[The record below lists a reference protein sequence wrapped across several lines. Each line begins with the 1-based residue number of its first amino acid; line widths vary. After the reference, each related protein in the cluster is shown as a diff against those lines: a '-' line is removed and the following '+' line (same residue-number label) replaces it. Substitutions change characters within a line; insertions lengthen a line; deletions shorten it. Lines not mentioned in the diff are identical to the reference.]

1 MRVIF
6 IPLILPFSH
15 TGEKELQLPPHP
27 ASCIMNHESCIPI
40 VAFATHVYY
49 IRPMKKK
56 TGGKSSNVWT
66 DTETSAWIGLVRAQ
80 QFLIGAVEDAL
91 RQNSLPPLPWYD
103 FLWELDRAPGG
114 SLRLNEIGRRVL
126 LDKYNV
132 TRLSQRLEQEGLVK
146 RVPCTQDG
154 RGMFARITA
163 NGRKLRRKMWP
174 VYERAVKEH
183 FLSKFGKED
192 IARIDR
198 LMRRIRGEPRP

>member
-1 MRVIF
+1 
-6 IPLILPFSH
+6 
-15 TGEKELQLPPHP
+15 
-27 ASCIMNHESCIPI
+27 
-40 VAFATHVYY
+40 
-49 IRPMKKK
+49 MKKK
-56 TGGKSSNVWT
+56 TAGKSSNVWT

-80 QFLIGAVEDAL
+80 QYLIGVVENAL
-91 RQNSLPPLPWYD
+91 RENGLPPLPWYD
-103 FLWELDRAPGG
+103 VLWELDRTPGG

-132 TRLSQRLEQEGLVK
+132 TRLSQRLEQEGLVR

-154 RGMFARITA
+154 RGMFAHITA
-163 NGRKLRRKMWP
+163 NGRRLRRKMWP

-198 LMRRIRGEPRP
+198 LMRRIREESAP